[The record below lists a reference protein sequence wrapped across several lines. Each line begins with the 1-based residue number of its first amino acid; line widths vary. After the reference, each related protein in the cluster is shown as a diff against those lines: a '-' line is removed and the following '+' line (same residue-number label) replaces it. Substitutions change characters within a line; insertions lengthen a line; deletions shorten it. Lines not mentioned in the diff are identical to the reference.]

1 MPPSEPEV
9 QPLLQQF
16 QQLFFISKIAG
27 ILPQD
32 LEKFR
37 SRNVLEKSRSG
48 MVYMMATL
56 VVYVLFYN
64 LLIYSFGE
72 EDRSLKATQSTL
84 TFVIGLF
91 LTYIGLIMM
100 GTDQLTALRNQGK
113 LGELYERIR
122 LADERLFKE
131 RCVLDNSCIG
141 RRIRV
146 MLIMTVLFE
155 LSILVAT
162 YIKLVDYTQWM
173 SVLWVMSAVP
183 TFINTLDK
191 IWFAVSLYA
200 LKERFEAINATLEE
214 LVMAH
219 EKFKIWLRGESNNT
233 PSLDSS
239 QPPQYD
245 SNLEYLYKELGG
257 LDLGSVGKGSVIG
270 SGKNKV
276 APVAHSMNSFGESI
290 ETASVKYPRNH
301 MASNMV
307 HESELANVSKVEE
320 KLNNLCQ
327 VHDEICEIGK
337 AMNELWSYPILSLM
351 AYGFLIFTAQLYF
364 LYCAT
369 QTQPIPSLFRSAKN
383 PLITVIVLSYTSGKC
398 VYLIYLSW
406 KTSLAS
412 KRTGISL
419 HKCGVVADD
428 NLLYE
433 IVNHLSL
440 KLLNH
445 SVDFSACGF
454 FTLDMET
461 LYGVSG
467 GITSYLIILIQF
479 NLAAQQAKEAIQTFS
494 SLNDTAVLVGSVTE
508 MDNGSSTLHDLVSTT
523 MLTPTTG

>member
-1 MPPSEPEV
+1 MAAEETV
-9 QPLLQQF
+9 EPLLQQF
-16 QQLFFISKIAG
+16 QQLFFISKIVG
-27 ILPQD
+27 ILPQNLD
-32 LEKFR
+32 KFR
-37 SRNVLEKSRSG
+37 SRNLLEKSSNG
-48 MVYMMATL
+48 MAYMICTL
-56 VVYVLFYN
+56 VVYVLLYN

-72 EDRSLKATQSTL
+72 EDRSLKASQSTL

-100 GTDQLTALRNQGK
+100 GTDQLSALRNQGK
-113 LGELYERIR
+113 LGDLYERIR
-122 LADERLFKE
+122 LADERLYKE
-131 RCVLDNSCIG
+131 KCVLDNSCIG
-141 RRIRV
+141 RRIRN
-146 MLIMTVLFE
+146 MLIMTVIFE
-155 LSILVAT
+155 LSILLAT

-173 SVLWVMSAVP
+173 SVLWLMSAIP

-200 LKERFEAINATLEE
+200 LKERFEAINSTLED
-214 LVMAH
+214 LVVTH
-219 EKFKIWLRGESNNT
+219 EKFKLWLKGDREDT
-233 PSLDSS
+233 PRLDSS

-257 LDLGSVGKGSVIG
+257 LDLGSIGKGSLTG

-276 APVAHSMNSFGESI
+276 APVAHSMNSFGEFI
-290 ETASVKYPRNH
+290 ETIPDKSPRN
-301 MASNMV
+301 ALAYNLV
-307 HESELANVSKVEE
+307 NESELANASKVEE

-337 AMNELWSYPILSLM
+337 ALNELWSYPILSLM

-369 QTQPIPSLFRSAKN
+369 QSQSIPSLFRSAKN
-383 PLITVIVLSYTSGKC
+383 PWITVIVLGYTSGKC

-433 IVNHLSL
+433 VVNHLSL

-494 SLNDTAVLVGSVTE
+494 SLNDTAGLVGAVTE
-508 MDNGSSTLHDLVSTT
+508 MDNGSSTMSDLMTTT
-523 MLTPTTG
+523 MLTPVG